1 MQKERAMPGKRSAQR
16 HSRSGRRSRNT
27 WLIHLILIIGCAVI
41 TFPIFFAMIKATQ
54 TQARVLSPTLIPGRE
69 LFSNLRNVFL
79 NANLIIFMRNSFIV
93 AIAVTIGKTLLS
105 LFAGMALVYF
115 RFPFKR
121 IVFAFILI
129 TLMMPIEVLIV
140 PLFDLVS
147 LKPPGSWEVFW
158 TWFSHPRQ
166 VLLEPVRFGF
176 GWANTY
182 WAIIVPF
189 LASATGT
196 FLFRQ
201 HFMSIPRSLADAA
214 RIDGASPMRFL
225 TSVLIPMSWNTIGAL
240 AVIQFVYVWDQY
252 LWPKIII
259 RREELQVVQVGLNLI
274 ISTGEAVQWGYIM
287 AGAIVTLI
295 PPLLVFALLQ
305 EQFMRGFALSES
317 K

>member
-1 MQKERAMPGKRSAQR
+1 MKNRY
-16 HSRSGRRSRNT
+16 N
-27 WLIHLILIIGCAVI
+27 WLIHLILIIGCAIVM
-41 TFPIFFAMIKATQ
+41 FPVVFAVIKATQ
-54 TQARVLSPTLIPGRE
+54 TRSAVLTPSLVPGTE
-69 LFSNLRNVFL
+69 FFTNLRAVWVEASL
-79 NANLIIFMRNSFIV
+79 WKFMRNSFVV
-93 AIAVTIGKTLLS
+93 AIAVTIGKTILS

-115 RFPFKR
+115 RFPAKR
-121 IVFAFILI
+121 FIFGFILL
-129 TLMMPIEVLIV
+129 TLMMPTEVLLV

-147 LKPPGSWEVFW
+147 QRPPASWEAFWLWFRDPRHVF
-158 TWFSHPRQ
+158 
-166 VLLEPVRFGF
+166 LEPSPFGF

-201 HFMSIPRSLADAA
+201 HFMAIPQSLADAA
-214 RIDGASPMRFL
+214 RIDGATPFQFL
-225 TSVLIPMSWNTIGAL
+225 SRILVPMSVNTIGAL

-252 LWPKIII
+252 LWPKVII
-259 RREELQVVQVGLNLI
+259 RREDYQVVQVGLNLI
-274 ISTGEAVQWGYIM
+274 IGTGEGVQWGYVM
-287 AGAIVTLI
+287 AGALLTLI

>member
-1 MQKERAMPGKRSAQR
+1 MKTK
-16 HSRSGRRSRNT
+16 NN
-27 WLIHLILIIGCAVI
+27 WLIHVILIIGCAI
-41 TFPIFFAMIKATQ
+41 IAFPIFFAVIKATQ
-54 TQARVLSPTLIPGRE
+54 TRAAVLSPSLLPGPE
-69 LFSNLRNVFL
+69 LFRNLQEVWF
-79 NANLIIFMRNSFIV
+79 NADLGKFMRNSFIV
-93 AIAVTIGKTLLS
+93 AIVVTVGKTILS

-115 RFPFKR
+115 RFPLKR
-121 IVFAFILI
+121 VVFGLILF
-129 TLMMPIEVLIV
+129 TLMTPVEVLII
-140 PLFDLVS
+140 PLFDLIS
-147 LKPPGSWEVFW
+147 LQPPESWEVFW
-158 TWFSHPRQ
+158 LWFRNPRQ
-166 VLLEPVRFGF
+166 VWLEPVKYGF

-182 WAIIVPF
+182 WAIIIPF

-201 HFMSIPRSLADAA
+201 HFMSIPKSLADAA
-214 RIDGASPMRFL
+214 RIDGATPWEFL
-225 TSVLIPMSWNTIGAL
+225 TRILVPMSVNTIGAL

-274 ISTGEAVQWGYIM
+274 IGTGEGVEWGYVM

-295 PPLLVFALLQ
+295 PPMLVFALLQ

>member
-1 MQKERAMPGKRSAQR
+1 MKPKT
-16 HSRSGRRSRNT
+16 N
-27 WLIHLILIIGCAVI
+27 WLIHLVLILGCAI
-41 TFPIFFAMIKATQ
+41 IAFPILFAVIKATQ
-54 TQARVLSPTLIPGRE
+54 IRSVVLSPSLIPGGE
-69 LFSNLRNVFL
+69 LLGNLREVWF
-79 NANLIIFMRNSFIV
+79 NANLGMFMRNSFIV
-93 AIAVTIGKTLLS
+93 AIIVTLGKTVLS

-115 RFPFKR
+115 RFPLKR
-121 IVFAFILI
+121 VVFGLILF
-129 TLMMPIEVLIV
+129 TLMTPVEVLII
-140 PLFDLVS
+140 PLFDLIS
-147 LKPPGSWEVFW
+147 LKPPESWEVFW
-158 TWFSHPRQ
+158 LWFRNPKQ
-166 VLLEPVRFGF
+166 VWLEPIKYGF

-201 HFMSIPRSLADAA
+201 HFMSIPKSLADAA
-214 RIDGASPMRFL
+214 RIDGATPWEFLMRIL
-225 TSVLIPMSWNTIGAL
+225 VPMSVNTIGAL

-274 ISTGEAVQWGYIM
+274 IGTGEGVEWGYVM
-287 AGAIVTLI
+287 AGAIITLI
-295 PPLLVFALLQ
+295 PPMIVFALLQ

>member
-1 MQKERAMPGKRSAQR
+1 MRNR
-16 HSRSGRRSRNT
+16 HA
-27 WLIHLILIIGCAVI
+27 WLVHLVLIIGCVI
-41 TFPIFFAMIKATQ
+41 VMFPIVFAVIKATQ
-54 TQARVLSPTLIPGRE
+54 TRSAVLSPSLVPGPE
-69 LFSNLRNVFL
+69 FLNNLRAVWID
-79 NANLIIFMRNSFIV
+79 ANLWMFMRNSFVV
-93 AIAVTIGKTLLS
+93 AIAVTVGKTILS
-105 LFAGMALVYF
+105 LFAGMALVFF

-121 IVFAFILI
+121 FVFGFILL
-129 TLMMPIEVLIV
+129 TLMMPTEVLLI

-147 LKPPGSWEVFW
+147 QQPPQSWAAFW
-158 TWFSHPRQ
+158 EWFQNPRR
-166 VLLEPVRFGF
+166 VLLEPNPFGL

-201 HFMSIPRSLADAA
+201 HFMAIPQSLADAA
-214 RIDGASPMRFL
+214 RIDGASAMRFL
-225 TSVLIPMSWNTIGAL
+225 TSILIPMSWNTIGAL

-252 LWPKIII
+252 LWPKVII

-274 ISTGEAVQWGYIM
+274 IGTGEGTQWGYVM
-287 AGAIVTLI
+287 AGALLTLL
-295 PPLLVFALLQ
+295 PPIIVFALLQ